1 VSAGPAG
8 VRAVAG
14 VRAMADARGSG
25 DVRAAGDS
33 DTAARVAAAWRA
45 LAQLEDPELPPLTL
59 LDLGIVRF
67 VKARA
72 DGVLEVGISPTYT
85 GCPATD
91 YIRQLTEA
99 ALAAAQVGDCTV
111 SQVLAPAWTSDWITP
126 DGRSKLEAMGVVAPE
141 RAGFSRHR
149 LDMAPSACPRCRST
163 DTECLS
169 EFGSTPCKALHRCR
183 GCLEPFERFKC
194 I

>member
-1 VSAGPAG
+1 VVSAAS
-8 VRAVAG
+8 
-14 VRAMADARGSG
+14 ADA
-25 DVRAAGDS
+25 VPHAAKGAD
-33 DTAARVAAAWRA
+33 ARVAAAWRA
-45 LAQLEDPELPPLTL
+45 LVRLEDPELPPLTL
-59 LDLGIVRF
+59 VDLGVVRF
-67 VKARA
+67 VNSRA

-91 YIRQLTEA
+91 YIRQLAEG
-99 ALAAAQVGDCTV
+99 ALAAARVGAYRV

-126 DGRSKLEAMGVVAPE
+126 EGRCKLEAMGVVPPQRILSSTPAP
-141 RAGFSRHR
+141 
-149 LDMAPSACPRCRST
+149 DTAPTACPRCGSA

-183 GCLEPFERFKC
+183 RCLEPFERFKC

>member
-1 VSAGPAG
+1 VVSAAP
-8 VRAVAG
+8 
-14 VRAMADARGSG
+14 ADAA
-25 DVRAAGDS
+25 D
-33 DTAARVAAAWRA
+33 ARVAAAWRA
-45 LAQLEDPELPPLTL
+45 LARLEDPELPPLTL

-67 VKARA
+67 VQPCA

-91 YIRQLTEA
+91 YIRQLAEG
-99 ALAAAQVGDCTV
+99 ALAAAQVGDCRV

-126 DGRSKLEAMGVVAPE
+126 EGRRKLEAMDIVPPKQAVFSTHLLDTAPT
-141 RAGFSRHR
+141 
-149 LDMAPSACPRCRST
+149 ACPRCGSA

-183 GCLEPFERFKC
+183 RCLEPFERFKC

>member
-1 VSAGPAG
+1 VVSAAP
-8 VRAVAG
+8 
-14 VRAMADARGSG
+14 ADAV
-25 DVRAAGDS
+25 D
-33 DTAARVAAAWRA
+33 ARVAAAWRA
-45 LAQLEDPELPPLTL
+45 LARLEDPELPPLTL

-67 VKARA
+67 VKPRA

-91 YIRQLTEA
+91 YIRQLAEG
-99 ALAAAQVGDCTV
+99 ALATAQIGDCMV

-126 DGRSKLEAMGVVAPE
+126 EGRCKLEAMGIVPPKHAVS
-141 RAGFSRHR
+141 SRHL
-149 LDMAPSACPRCRST
+149 LDTAPTACPRCGSAQ
-163 DTECLS
+163 TECLS

-183 GCLEPFERFKC
+183 RCLEPFERFKC

>member
-1 VSAGPAG
+1 VVSA
-8 VRAVAG
+8 VL
-14 VRAMADARGSG
+14 ADALPADAVPG
-25 DVRAAGDS
+25 AAGHAD
-33 DTAARVAAAWRA
+33 ARVAAAWQA
-45 LAQLEDPELPPLTL
+45 LARLEDPELPPLTL

-67 VKARA
+67 VNPRA

-91 YIRQLTEA
+91 YIRQLAEG
-99 ALAAAQVGDCTV
+99 ALAAAQIGDFNVT
-111 SQVLAPAWTSDWITP
+111 QVLAPAWTSDWITP
-126 DGRSKLEAMGVVAPE
+126 QGRYKLEAMGVVPPQSTATSIPFLDTAP
-141 RAGFSRHR
+141 
-149 LDMAPSACPRCRST
+149 MPCPRCGSA

-183 GCLEPFERFKC
+183 NCLEPFERFKC

>member
-1 VSAGPAG
+1 VVSAA
-8 VRAVAG
+8 A
-14 VRAMADARGSG
+14 ADAIP
-25 DVRAAGDS
+25 DAADGAD
-33 DTAARVAAAWRA
+33 ARVAAAWRA

-67 VKARA
+67 VNPRA

-91 YIRQLTEA
+91 YIRQLAEG
-99 ALAAAQVGDCTV
+99 ALAAAQVGDCSV

-126 DGRSKLEAMGVVAPE
+126 EGRRKLDGMGIVPPQSTVA
-141 RAGFSRHR
+141 ST
-149 LDMAPSACPRCRST
+149 ACPRCGSA

-183 GCLEPFERFKC
+183 HCLEPFERFKC

>member
-1 VSAGPAG
+1 VVSAAL
-8 VRAVAG
+8 A
-14 VRAMADARGSG
+14 
-25 DVRAAGDS
+25 AAGAADNADS
-33 DTAARVAAAWRA
+33 RLAAAWRA
-45 LAQLEDPELPPLTL
+45 LARLEDPELPPLTL

-67 VKARA
+67 VKHQA

-91 YIRQLTEA
+91 YIRQLAEG
-99 ALAAAQVGDCTV
+99 ALAAAQVGAYKV
-111 SQVLAPAWTSDWITP
+111 SQVLAPPWTSDWITP
-126 DGRSKLEAMGVVAPE
+126 EGRSKLENMGVVPPQGTESLTRPFDATPTT
-141 RAGFSRHR
+141 
-149 LDMAPSACPRCRST
+149 CPRCASI

-183 GCLEPFERFKC
+183 HCLEPFERFKC

>member
-1 VSAGPAG
+1 MVSPAPDT
-8 VRAVAG
+8 VAPN
-14 VRAMADARGSG
+14 A
-25 DVRAAGDS
+25 
-33 DTAARVAAAWRA
+33 AARRADPLEARLAAAWRA
-45 LAQLEDPELPPLTL
+45 LDRLEDPELPPLTL

-67 VKARA
+67 VKPRA
-72 DGVLEVGISPTYT
+72 DGVLEVGVSPTYT

-91 YIRQLTEA
+91 YIRHLAEG
-99 ALAAAQVGDCTV
+99 ALAEAEVGDFRV

-126 DGRSKLEAMGVVAPE
+126 EGRRKLEAMGIVPPEKAVSSARLLDTAP
-141 RAGFSRHR
+141 A
-149 LDMAPSACPRCRST
+149 ACPRCGSG

-183 GCLEPFERFKC
+183 RCLEPFERFKC